1 MSEQENEDRTGGAK
15 LRKLA
20 VKRRYDELEAAWTD
34 AVENDSV
41 EPAELLAILEK
52 AARGADPEFIDS
64 LLWFLLSERAEQKG
78 PDDVLDVAKAAV
90 PIFPESDT
98 LRQETAS
105 LYRAAH
111 ASADGIGQII
121 EMTILHKD
129 TPLPEAVG
137 RIDKLLSLSP
147 GTYVLDPAASLPG
160 KVAGLDSE
168 TKALEV
174 AFGDQVRSYDAG
186 AVNALERLEA
196 GDFRALFA
204 FDPEKL
210 QALAHE
216 QPGEL
221 VTRTLRAFGPRM
233 TFKTLKSRLAKIV
246 PPAAWPKWWATAK
259 PKLRQAAWVE
269 MSDKAQPTFTL
280 RKQPIPYEARLKAQF
295 NSAKDASD
303 KLAAV
308 VDYLNE
314 PGDPDAGVLEFFG
327 RELGRLAGELRD
339 ADPAAALGALALTS
353 EMRRIAAGAVP
364 APDTSA
370 ALPILDNADLQT
382 LMEPVHNEDVVRLI
396 LALVREVAPG
406 RWPQIYAAMMPG
418 CSQAGCDVIARELT
432 KRGDFDGLRSAADEV
447 LARPERHVAALCWL
461 WRAASD
467 AAESEPLGGVDLP
480 GVAVHL
486 FSAAQFLG
494 RATSRKKVDT
504 GYLLPQ
510 VRTAV
515 AARDY
520 ALLHQA
526 LEKADA
532 GRAHRIKTAVERHIG
547 LSDLACS
554 RVHEILRHTHPD
566 LFIEAAEPWEE
577 DVIYTTAAGLKKRK
591 DELQL
596 LMTGKMAEAAR
607 AVGDA
612 AQDGDLSEN
621 AGWTAAL
628 AERDRLATTAT
639 RMQEE
644 ISKARIIP
652 PELAQS
658 ETVTVGSAVD
668 VKNVAS
674 GDTSTMTFLGPWDA
688 DHDRGIHAY
697 GAELGLAFMGKAKGG
712 QVNVE
717 FDGQEHTWQILDVRP
732 AIQEADR

>member
-1 MSEQENEDRTGGAK
+1 MSEQENEDRTGGAR

-41 EPAELLAILEK
+41 EPAELLAVLDK
-52 AARGADPEFIDS
+52 AARGAGAEFIDS
-64 LLWFLLSERAEQKG
+64 LLWFLLSERAERKG
-78 PDDVLDVAKAAV
+78 PEDGLDVAKAAV

-111 ASADGIGQII
+111 ASVSGIGRII
-121 EMTILHKD
+121 EMTLLHKD

-147 GTYVLDPAASLPG
+147 GSYVLDPAVLLPG
-160 KVAGLDSE
+160 KVTGLNSE
-168 TKALEV
+168 TEALEV
-174 AFGDQVRSYDAG
+174 AFGDQVRSYDA
-186 AVNALERLEA
+186 AAADSLERLEA
-196 GDFRALFA
+196 DDFRALFA

-210 QALAHE
+210 HTLAHE
-216 QPGEL
+216 QPDEL
-221 VTRTLRAFGPRM
+221 VTRTLRALGPRM
-233 TFKTLKSRLAKIV
+233 TFKTLKSRLAEIV
-246 PPAAWPKWWATAK
+246 PPAAWPKWWSMAK

-280 RKQPIPYEARLKAQF
+280 RKQPIPYEARLKARF
-295 NSAKDASD
+295 NSADNAPD
-303 KLAAV
+303 KFSAV
-308 VDYLNE
+308 IDYLNE
-314 PGDPDAGVLEFFG
+314 PGDPDAGVLQFFG
-327 RELGRLAGELRD
+327 RELGCLAGELRD

-353 EMRRIAAGAVP
+353 EMHRIAADAGP

-382 LMEPVHNEDVVRLI
+382 LMQPVHNDDVIRLI
-396 LALVREVAPG
+396 LVLLREAAPG
-406 RWPQIYAAMMPG
+406 RWPEIYAATMPG

-432 KRGDFDGLRSAADEV
+432 KHGDLDGLRSAVDEI

-461 WRAASD
+461 WRAAPD
-467 AAESEPLGGVDLP
+467 AADSGPLGGVDLP

-486 FSAAQFLG
+486 FSAAQFLA

-504 GYLLPQ
+504 DYLLPQ
-510 VRTAV
+510 VRAAV
-515 AARDY
+515 AAREY

-532 GRAHRIKTAVERHIG
+532 GRARRIKNAVERHIC

-554 RVHEILRHTHPD
+554 RVHEVLRRTHPD

-591 DELQL
+591 DELQR
-596 LMTGKMAEAAR
+596 LMSGKMAEAAR

-644 ISKARIIP
+644 ISRARIIP

-658 ETVTVGSAVD
+658 KTVTVGSAVD

-674 GDTSTMTFLGPWDA
+674 GDASTMTFLGPWDV

-697 GAELGLAFMGKAKGG
+697 SAGLGLAFMGKAKGAH
-712 QVNVE
+712 VNVE
-717 FDGQEHTWQILDVRP
+717 FDGQEHTWEILDVRP
-732 AIQEADR
+732 AIQEAD